1 MDVIWSRTIKAM
13 AAVGGAIAGAF
24 GGWDKLLQVLA
35 VMMAADYVSGLVVAA
50 MGKSQKTDWGGLSSK
65 VGAIGLAKK
74 GLMLLVVLIA
84 TSLDKAMGNATWI
97 VRDMACWFYIANEG
111 LSLLEN
117 LDLAGVPFP
126 AAVKK
131 ILGTKK
137 QEAEAMQDENNDK
150 QSTDTPA
157 E

>member
-1 MDVIWSRTIKAM
+1 M
-13 AAVGGAIAGAF
+13 
-24 GGWDKLLQVLA
+24 Q
-35 VMMAADYVSGLVVAA
+35 
-50 MGKSQKTDWGGLSSK
+50 
-65 VGAIGLAKK
+65 KK